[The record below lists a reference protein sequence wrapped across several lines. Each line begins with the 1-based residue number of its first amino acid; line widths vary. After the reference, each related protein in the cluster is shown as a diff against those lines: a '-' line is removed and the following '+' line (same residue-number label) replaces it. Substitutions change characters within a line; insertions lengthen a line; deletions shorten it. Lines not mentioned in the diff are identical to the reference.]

1 VEISMGAFEYL
12 ALDKSGKESK
22 GLLEGDTP
30 KHVRQ
35 MLRERK
41 LLPVKVTEVRK
52 KEARQKSSL
61 TVRRG
66 LSATDL
72 ALLTRQ
78 LATLAQAGL
87 PLEEALLAVS
97 QQNENPRAQSII
109 LGVRSKV
116 MEGHSLADGLADY
129 PDTFPRLYR
138 ATVAAG
144 EQSGHLDAV
153 LERLAEFTESRQLLQ
168 AQVRNA
174 LIYPIALIVTA
185 IAIISFMLAYVVP
198 KVVYIFENYDQE
210 LPILTR
216 IMIASSDFIRDYWVV
231 IIIVTIVLVIGIRQL
246 LKRPGPKRK
255 YHQML
260 LRIPLVSRLTRG
272 INTARF
278 TQTLSILAGSGV
290 PILESLKISSQVIVN
305 IPMREAVEE
314 SSLRIREGAMISKS
328 LAASK
333 LFPPMTT
340 HLISSGEASG
350 RLEEMLARAAT
361 NQEREVDGLI
371 STMLGVM
378 QPLLVIVMAAVVLM
392 IVLAILLPIF
402 ELNNL
407 IQ

>member
-1 VEISMGAFEYL
+1 MGAFEYV

-35 MLRERK
+35 ILRERS
-41 LLPVKVTEVRK
+41 LLPVSVTEVAK
-52 KEARQKSSL
+52 KESRRQSSFSL
-61 TVRRG
+61 RRG
-66 LSATDL
+66 MSATEL
-72 ALLTRQ
+72 ALVTRQ
-78 LATLAQAGL
+78 LATLSQSGL

-97 QQNENPRAQSII
+97 QQNENPRTQSIV

-116 MEGHSLADGLADY
+116 MEGHSLADGLAD
-129 PDTFPRLYR
+129 FPQAFPELYR

-153 LERLAEFTESRQLLQ
+153 LERLAEFTESRQQLQ
-168 AQVRNA
+168 QQIRNA
-174 LIYPIALIVTA
+174 MIYPIALVVTA

-198 KVVYIFENYDQE
+198 KVVYIFENYDQQ
-210 LPILTR
+210 LPLLTR
-216 IMIASSDFIRDYWVV
+216 IMIASSDFIRGYWY
-231 IIIVTIVLVIGIRQL
+231 IVLIVVVALIFGIRRL
-246 LKRPGPKRK
+246 LRKEGPKRR
-255 YHQML
+255 YHHLL
-260 LRIPLVSRLTRG
+260 LRLPVVAKLVRG

-290 PILESLKISSQVIVN
+290 PILESLRIASQVVINV
-305 IPMREAVEE
+305 PMREAVEE
-314 SSLRIREGAMISKS
+314 ASLRIREGAMISRS
-328 LAASK
+328 LATSK

-361 NQEREVDGLI
+361 NQEREVDGLVA
-371 STMLGVM
+371 TLLGVM
-378 QPLLVIVMAAVVLM
+378 QPLLVIVMAAIVLL

-402 ELNNL
+402 EINNL
-407 IQ
+407 IS

>member
-1 VEISMGAFEYL
+1 MGAFEYL
-12 ALDKSGKESK
+12 ALDKTGKESK

-35 MLRERK
+35 ILRERQ
-41 LLPVKVTEVRK
+41 LLPIKVTEVAR

-61 TVRRG
+61 TIRRG

-97 QQNENPRAQSII
+97 QQNENPRAQSIL

-129 PDTFPRLYR
+129 PDTFPQLYR

-168 AQVRNA
+168 QQVRNA

-185 IAIISFMLAYVVP
+185 VGIISFMLAYVVP
-198 KVVYIFENYDQE
+198 KVVYIFENYDAQ

-216 IMIASSDFIRDYWVV
+216 IMIAASDFIRDYW
-231 IIIVTIVLVIGIRQL
+231 IFLILGIVAIVIGLRQL
-246 LKRPGPKRK
+246 LKNEGPRRK
-255 YHQML
+255 YHHLL
-260 LRIPLVSRLTRG
+260 LRLPLVSRLTRG
-272 INTARF
+272 LNTARF

-290 PILESLKISSQVIVN
+290 PILESLKIASQVIEN
-305 IPMREAVEE
+305 MPMREAVEE
-314 SSLRIREGAMISKS
+314 ASLRIREGAMISKS

-350 RLEEMLARAAT
+350 RLEEMLSRAAI

-378 QPLLVIVMAAVVLM
+378 QPLLVIIMAAVVLM

-407 IQ
+407 IR